1 MEIYRE
7 MFNYFKIFRS
17 AHAKIE
23 KLHFTDNALTKL
35 KFWPDY
41 LKQQKIPLRIQYL
54 TNNSRFLIFLK
65 KWVKD
70 AYALRS
76 TQSEFR

>member
-1 MEIYRE
+1 MKIYCEILDHIY
-7 MFNYFKIFRS
+7 ILRS

-41 LKQQKIPLRIQYL
+41 LKQQKMPLRIQYL